1 MQSPAD
7 VLQPSTPQNRSFSG
21 LDSGKHFCFKS
32 SSNVLQDLATKLTL
46 PCILFFPRKEMLRVQ
61 EMFSILDN
69 GTVFPIHN
77 VYYLCKARAEY
88 DCIYKYVYFNEF
100 DGIT

>member
-1 MQSPAD
+1 
-7 VLQPSTPQNRSFSG
+7 
-21 LDSGKHFCFKS
+21 
-32 SSNVLQDLATKLTL
+32 
-46 PCILFFPRKEMLRVQ
+46 MLRDQ